1 MAEYNIKKV
10 FRSVGKELLREYFNQ
25 KAPGAEIDWESV
37 GTRNVETL
45 FRAYKALPDD
55 IQQTMQ
61 GELNE
66 LFDIASDR
74 SNGTTL
80 HTIIKQA
87 GLTPP
92 DDFSEWTL
100 PDQTM
105 WLMLHGSEEDK
116 RRLSRFSDIDPIA
129 ERFWLPCKLDN
140 GGAGKLDYE
149 DGRKRRLET
158 SVSKFIY
165 DLEGRGKLCM
175 LEYFDREDRDEECFF
190 LYLNNHQKMT
200 PQWHG
205 QVCEWLRD
213 PTSYEIV
220 FVYNY
225 ARNELRIRAKGLL
238 KEHRVTLCQIW
249 ADVMRD
255 ARLDDACLK
264 KATYDIDA
272 FKYRENSGLPDE
284 LMEDVSELDV
294 SFIDVDLDGT
304 GKERMTFKLSEGN
317 VYDSLDRRINPEAS
331 PRGIMVVHQIKFH
344 LQLTPKHKYNR
355 AVTVAFSRSQ
365 TNLFSKNEAIRDL
378 LQTIFTKWG
387 VIAEDEVVEER
398 IAKAV

>member
-55 IQQTMQ
+55 VQQMMQ

-74 SNGTTL
+74 NNGTTL

-87 GLTPP
+87 GLKPP
-92 DDFSEWTL
+92 DDFSDWTL

-116 RRLSRFSDIDPIA
+116 RKLSRFSDIDSIA
-129 ERFWLPCKLDN
+129 ERFWFPCKLYN

-149 DGRKRRLET
+149 DARKRRLET

-175 LEYFDREDRDEECFF
+175 LEYFEREDRGEECFF

-294 SFIDVDLDGT
+294 SFIDVDLDGKGT
-304 GKERMTFKLSEGN
+304 HDVQTQRGKRLRQSRPANQSGGVSARHHGRPPDQIPSPAHAEAQIQPCRNGGVLPVADQPVFQGRSHSGLVADNIHEMGS
-317 VYDSLDRRINPEAS
+317 DRR
-331 PRGIMVVHQIKFH
+331 R
-344 LQLTPKHKYNR
+344 
-355 AVTVAFSRSQ
+355 
-365 TNLFSKNEAIRDL
+365 
-378 LQTIFTKWG
+378 
-387 VIAEDEVVEER
+387 
-398 IAKAV
+398 

>member
-1 MAEYNIKKV
+1 
-10 FRSVGKELLREYFNQ
+10 
-25 KAPGAEIDWESV
+25 
-37 GTRNVETL
+37 
-45 FRAYKALPDD
+45 
-55 IQQTMQ
+55 
-61 GELNE
+61 
-66 LFDIASDR
+66 
-74 SNGTTL
+74 
-80 HTIIKQA
+80 
-87 GLTPP
+87 
-92 DDFSEWTL
+92 
-100 PDQTM
+100 
-105 WLMLHGSEEDK
+105 
-116 RRLSRFSDIDPIA
+116 
-129 ERFWLPCKLDN
+129 LDN

-149 DGRKRRLET
+149 DARKRRLET

-344 LQLTPKHKYNR
+344 LRLTPKHKYNR

-387 VIAEDEVVEER
+387 VIAEDEVVEENNP
-398 IAKAV
+398 